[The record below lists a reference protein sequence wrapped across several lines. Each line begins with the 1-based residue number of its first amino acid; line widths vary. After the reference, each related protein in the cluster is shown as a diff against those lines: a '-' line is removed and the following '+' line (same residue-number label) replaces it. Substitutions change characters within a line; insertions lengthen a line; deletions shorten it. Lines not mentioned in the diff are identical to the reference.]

1 MPEDNQIPDQDF
13 QTVAGNRQVE
23 RRRVLTMLAT
33 AAGLAALPFRTL
45 ANISPLVQWQ
55 GLAMGAE
62 ASLSIVHPDRS
73 EAEAIIEDA
82 VRELR
87 RLEKLFSLFDPSSS
101 IRELNAIGRLDAAPR
116 DFRDLL
122 NTALSISHAS
132 GGAFD
137 PTVQPLWELYD
148 AHFNDTTSSP
158 ATGSG
163 PDAAAVRKAL
173 NATGY
178 KSVVVD
184 SSSIAFAKAGM
195 ALTFNGIAQGYIT
208 DRIAMVLKSA
218 GLQNVLVDMGEF
230 RGLGNQAGGEPWRI
244 GLGSNFRPGGDT
256 VTLTDR
262 AIATSEPIGTVFE
275 KTGKFHHL
283 FSPSTGRPA
292 SFYRRLS
299 VIAPTATLADALS
312 TGLAVA
318 DADAR
323 AEIVANFDGSGM
335 EVHGVTMDGSP
346 LKLTL

>member
-1 MPEDNQIPDQDF
+1 M
-13 QTVAGNRQVE
+13 AGNRQVE

-62 ASLSIVHPDRS
+62 ASMSIVHPDRS
-73 EAEAIIEDA
+73 EAQAIIEDA

-122 NTALSISHAS
+122 KTALSISGAT

-137 PTVQPLWELYD
+137 PTVQPLWALYD
-148 AHFNDTTSSP
+148 SHFNDAATSN
-158 ATGSG
+158 G
-163 PDAAAVRKAL
+163 PDATAVKNAL

-184 SSSIAFAKAGM
+184 GSSIAFAKAGM

-208 DRIAMVLKSA
+208 DRVAMVLKSA
-218 GLQNVLVDMGEF
+218 GLQNVLVNMGEF
-230 RGLGNQAGGEPWRI
+230 RGLGSQAGGEPWQI

-262 AIATSEPIGTVFE
+262 AIATSEPMGTVFE

-323 AEIVANFDGSGM
+323 AEITRNFEGSGM

-346 LKLTL
+346 LRLTL